1 MTPTLTPA
9 CEEARLAIQ
18 AAPTAKVAAQPT
30 EQAMPEASTRPRK
43 ASFALAT
50 GVALALAAGAAAC
63 TPTVRIEASDKP
75 ITINLNVKIDQE
87 IRYRLDKDL
96 EDTIAANPD
105 LF

>member
-1 MTPTLTPA
+1 VTVSLTPA
-9 CEEARLAIQ
+9 CEEARLATQ

-30 EQAMPEASTRPRK
+30 EQAMPEGSTRPRT
-43 ASFALAT
+43 ASLALAT
-50 GVALALAAGAAAC
+50 GVALAVGAAAC

-96 EDTIAANPD
+96 EDTIAANPN